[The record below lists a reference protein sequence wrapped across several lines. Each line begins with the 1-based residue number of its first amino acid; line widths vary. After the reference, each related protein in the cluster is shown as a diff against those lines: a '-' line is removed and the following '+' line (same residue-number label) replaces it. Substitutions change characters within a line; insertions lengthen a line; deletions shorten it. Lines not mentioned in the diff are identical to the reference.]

1 MSAKIDLRTYL
12 EIRNS
17 ESTTEI
23 ELFKNQTLR
32 PILKLQNDL
41 YVLIFKNFI
50 VRQKV
55 DFNDFTM
62 ERRKNF
68 IAQSLQKDVA
78 LKNTLIGIILGMFTE
93 AEMETYFGESKEFN
107 KRIITMLIER
117 IIDQIM

>member
-1 MSAKIDLRTYL
+1 MSTKIELRPYL
-12 EIRNS
+12 ELPVSDNITEV
-17 ESTTEI
+17 ES
-23 ELFKNQTLR
+23 FQNQTLR

-41 YVLIFKNFI
+41 YVLIFNNYI

-55 DFNDFTM
+55 DFNDFTK

-78 LKNTLIGIILGMFTE
+78 LKNTLIGITIGMFTE
-93 AEMETYFGESKEFN
+93 EEMEIYFGESKEFN

-117 IIDQIM
+117 IIDKIM

>member
-78 LKNTLIGIILGMFTE
+78 LKNTLIGITLGMFTE

>member
-78 LKNTLIGIILGMFTE
+78 LKNTLIGITLGMFTE
-93 AEMETYFGESKEFN
+93 AEMEKYFDESKEFN

-117 IIDQIM
+117 IIEQIM

>member
-1 MSAKIDLRTYL
+1 MSDKISIRPNL
-12 EIRNS
+12 ELPTP
-17 ESTTEI
+17 EHSTEV
-23 ELFKNQTLR
+23 ELFQNQTLR

-41 YVLIFKNFI
+41 YVLIFNNYI

-55 DFNDFTM
+55 DFTDFTK

-78 LKNTLIGIILGMFTE
+78 LKNTLIGVTIGMFTE
-93 AEMETYFGESKEFN
+93 EEMETYFGESKEFN

>member
-78 LKNTLIGIILGMFTE
+78 LKNTLIGITLGMFTE

-107 KRIITMLIER
+107 KRIITMIIER